1 MTALEEFI
9 AGLKRFLG
17 FGTRSPAERIDEATQ
32 DRPPPERHAS
42 SEQPVLE
49 TPLVETPVAETPV
62 VETPEV
68 PPVADEVAEIKALLE
83 AMAEPPVA
91 PHVETAEDQIE
102 VPEVDSE
109 APVAITEPVQMTALL
124 APATEVAAPADGSLV
139 LTLVT
144 PPTTFTIAKSG
155 ATLGRGEDNTI
166 RLDDLSVSRRHARI
180 TYRQS
185 GYWLSDLGSMGG
197 TWVGG
202 SRLDAAHRVAADE
215 VIDVG
220 HYRLTVSFAGEPKAS
235 TPRRRP
241 SRAR

>member
-32 DRPPPERHAS
+32 DRPPPETS
-42 SEQPVLE
+42 V
-49 TPLVETPVAETPV
+49 VETVVAIPVVETPV
-62 VETPEV
+62 VEA
-68 PPVADEVAEIKALLE
+68 PVEETV
-83 AMAEPPVA
+83 
-91 PHVETAEDQIE
+91 VETPAIPYVED
-102 VPEVDSE
+102 
-109 APVAITEPVQMTALL
+109 APLELATELA
-124 APATEVAAPADGSLV
+124 APATGSLV
-139 LTLVT
+139 LTLAT
-144 PPTTFTIAKSG
+144 PPTTFTIAKSE

-202 SRLDAAHRVAADE
+202 TRLDAAHRVAADE

-220 HYRLTVSFAGEPKAS
+220 HYRLTVSFAGEPKTS

>member
-17 FGTRSPAERIDEATQ
+17 FGTPSPAERINEATQ
-32 DRPPPERHAS
+32 DRPPPETS
-42 SEQPVLE
+42 V
-49 TPLVETPVAETPV
+49 VETPVVQDASAIDEAPTESQAIPH
-62 VETPEV
+62 
-68 PPVADEVAEIKALLE
+68 VADEVAEIKALLE
-83 AMAEPPVA
+83 AMVEPPLVPQAETEAEAEIEA
-91 PHVETAEDQIE
+91 PEAGN
-102 VPEVDSE
+102 E
-109 APVAITEPVQMTALL
+109 APVAAHEPIQTTTPLE
-124 APATEVAAPADGSLV
+124 PAIEVAAPADGSLV
-139 LTLVT
+139 LILAT

-180 TYRQS
+180 AYRQS

-202 SRLDAAHRVAADE
+202 IRLDAAHRVAADE

-220 HYRLTVSFAGEPKAS
+220 HYRLTVSFAGKPKVS
-235 TPRRRP
+235 TLRRRP